1 MKLFGHPDSGHA
13 YKVKLCLAIAGIPH
27 DYEEIDIFSERDS
40 RSPEF
45 TQQSRFHEVPLLLD
59 EGKAYVQSNAI
70 LVHIATKYKIL
81 GAESDQTFD
90 RCLEWLFW
98 EANKIGLCLP
108 QLRASNKFE
117 EFRLSEGA
125 QQWLNA
131 RYRHDIQILENELSA
146 RRQFIVGAN
155 PTIADFSLCG
165 YLYFADEANVEVP
178 QRVRAWLE
186 RISDLQGWAHPYE
199 LLRIQS

>member
-13 YKVKLCLAIAGIPH
+13 YKVKLCLAIAGISH

-45 TQQSRFHEVPLLLD
+45 KQQSRFHEVPLLID

-70 LVHIATKYKIL
+70 LIHIATNNQIIRAK
-81 GAESDQTFD
+81 SDQTLT

-117 EFRLSEGA
+117 QFRLSEGA
-125 QQWLNA
+125 QRWLSE
-131 RYRHDIQILENELSA
+131 RYQHDVQILAAELSDH
-146 RRQFIVGAN
+146 RKFIVGEN
-155 PTIADFSLCG
+155 PTIADCSLCG
-165 YLYFADEANVEVP
+165 YLYFADEAKVEVP
-178 QRVRAWLE
+178 PLVRDWLA
-186 RISDLQGWAHPYE
+186 RIAGLKGWAHPYE
-199 LLRIQS
+199 LLRINR

>member
-13 YKVKLCLAIAGIPH
+13 YKVKLCLAIAGISH

-45 TQQSRFHEVPLLLD
+45 KQQSRFHEVPLLID

-70 LVHIATKYKIL
+70 LIHIATKYKIL
-81 GAESDQTFD
+81 GAESDHTFT

-117 EFRLSEGA
+117 QFRLSEGA
-125 QQWLNA
+125 QHWLSA
-131 RYRHDIQILENELSA
+131 RYRHDVQILAAELSD
-146 RRQFIVGAN
+146 RRKFILGEN
-155 PTIADFSLCG
+155 PTIADCSLCG
-165 YLYFADEANVEVP
+165 YLYFADEAKVEVP
-178 QRVRAWLE
+178 PLVRDWLA
-186 RISDLQGWAHPYE
+186 RIAGLKGWAHPYE
-199 LLRIQS
+199 LLRINR